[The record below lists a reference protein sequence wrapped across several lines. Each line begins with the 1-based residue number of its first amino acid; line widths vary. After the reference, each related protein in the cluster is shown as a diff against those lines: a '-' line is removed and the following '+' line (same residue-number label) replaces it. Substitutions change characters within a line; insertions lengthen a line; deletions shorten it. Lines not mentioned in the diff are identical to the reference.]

1 MFHSIFSLPRSALR
15 NNNAHRQKTLFKTLM
30 HQKNVGSK
38 RSLNNSG
45 CSSNKSDR
53 LLTHNRRKNVP
64 RSKSLEQI
72 LDSNSNSSRSSAG
85 FQYKNNKHEKSVTRH
100 DSNIDRTPNYW
111 VAENTGLRRHIN
123 AKAMS
128 SKGSQNGTSCLLNGP
143 IYSTPM
149 KKSISMHNIIDG
161 QPPSNMSRTVTS
173 SQDNIQHKSKKD
185 QFVENETNLHQYP
198 NQYQMRNDVNTYMHT
213 SNYSPKLIDSNFVS
227 NYCTVDNRRLPKH
240 RGGLAERHRQREWL
254 QRSAMHP
261 AEGSSVASSDIN
273 QKHQSGQHSNQE
285 SGFISTPII
294 DAVRTIMSPPK
305 PPRKSLINSSS
316 SNNLYASNPAKSPI
330 KPPQQ
335 FYNAYEPSNNIYG
348 DITPKKDNSS
358 NEKSKNDEYM
368 NEVNKEIED
377 DLRFIKEIVSKNTMS
392 EPNKVATNANSTMK
406 TFGALPKPSAIDTDN
421 LPPPPSY
428 LFNGETMIDNQE
440 SNNRLQSPPTPPPPP
455 PPPPQSL
462 LPPKVPLRSID
473 AIDLGVNTNQVND
486 NNRSSYTETPSER
499 SEVSDL
505 DLSML
510 PLDAKS
516 WSQRL
521 ERNNAI
527 NSNIISNGRQQ
538 INDGKRHNYENHDI
552 KTVRIAPQ
560 VTQINYPGNHF

>member
-1 MFHSIFSLPRSALR
+1 
-15 NNNAHRQKTLFKTLM
+15 M

-85 FQYKNNKHEKSVTRH
+85 FQYKNNKNKKSVTRH

-123 AKAMS
+123 SKANP
-128 SKGSQNGTSCLLNGP
+128 SKASQNGTSHLSNGP

-161 QPPSNMSRTVTS
+161 EHPSNMSRTVTS
-173 SQDNIQHKSKKD
+173 SQDNIQHRSKKD
-185 QFVENETNLHQYP
+185 QVVEKETHYHQYP
-198 NQYQMRNDVNTYMHT
+198 NQYQIRNDFDTHMHT
-213 SNYSPKLIDSNFVS
+213 SNNAPKLIDSNFVS
-227 NYCTVDNRRLPKH
+227 SYCTVDNRRLPKH

-254 QRSAMHP
+254 QRSAMHS
-261 AEGSSVASSDIN
+261 AEGSSVASSEIN
-273 QKHQSGQHSNQE
+273 QKYQPGQHSNQE

-294 DAVRTIMSPPK
+294 DAVRTILSPPK

-316 SNNLYASNPAKSPI
+316 SNNLYTPKPATSPI

-348 DITPKKDNSS
+348 EIVPQNDNSR
-358 NEKSKNDEYM
+358 NEKSRNDEYM

-377 DLRFIKEIVSKNTMS
+377 DLRFIKQIVSKNTTS
-392 EPNKVATNANSTMK
+392 EPNKVATATNSTMK
-406 TFGALPKPSAIDTDN
+406 TFGALPKTSAIDTEN
-421 LPPPPSY
+421 LPPPPPSY
-428 LFNGETMIDNQE
+428 LFNGEAMIDNLE

-462 LPPKVPLRSID
+462 LPPNVPLRSID
-473 AIDLGVNTNQVND
+473 VLDSGVND
-486 NNRSSYTETPSER
+486 NQANDANRSSFTETPSER

-521 ERNNAI
+521 ERNNVI
-527 NSNIISNGRQQ
+527 NSNITSNGRQQ
-538 INDGKRHNYENHDI
+538 MNNGKRHNYENHDI

>member
-1 MFHSIFSLPRSALR
+1 
-15 NNNAHRQKTLFKTLM
+15 M

-85 FQYKNNKHEKSVTRH
+85 FQYKNNKDKKSVIRN
-100 DSNIDRTPNYW
+100 DSNINRTPNYW

-123 AKAMS
+123 AKAIT
-128 SKGSQNGTSCLLNGP
+128 SKESENGTGRLSNSP

-161 QPPSNMSRTVTS
+161 EPLSNMSRTVTS
-173 SQDNIQHKSKKD
+173 SQDNLQHRNKKD
-185 QFVENETNLHQYP
+185 QIVGNETQYHQYP
-198 NQYQMRNDVNTYMHT
+198 NHYQTRNDFDAYVNTPDYA
-213 SNYSPKLIDSNFVS
+213 PKLIDNNFVS

-254 QRSAMHP
+254 QRSAVHP
-261 AEGSSVASSDIN
+261 AEVSPVVSSGLN
-273 QKHQSGQHSNQE
+273 QKHHHRQQSNHE

-305 PPRKSLINSSS
+305 PPRKSLLNSSS
-316 SNNLYASNPAKSPI
+316 SNNLHASKPTTSPI

-335 FYNAYEPSNNIYG
+335 FYNAYEPLKNVYG
-348 DITPKKDNSS
+348 DIIPKNDNSGKEKAK
-358 NEKSKNDEYM
+358 NEEYI

-377 DLRFIKEIVSKNTMS
+377 DLRFIKEIVSKNTAS
-392 EPNKVATNANSTMK
+392 EPNKVSTNTNSTMK
-406 TFGALPKPSAIDTDN
+406 TFGSMPKPSAIDTEN
-421 LPPPPSY
+421 LPPPPPSY
-428 LFNGETMIDNQE
+428 LFNGDAMIDNLE

-462 LPPKVPLRSID
+462 LPPKVPLKSID
-473 AIDLGVNTNQVND
+473 VIDLGVHTNQVND

-527 NSNIISNGRQQ
+527 NSNVISNGRQQ
-538 INDGKRHNYENHDI
+538 INNGKRHNYENHDI

-560 VTQINYPGNHF
+560 VTQINYPGNDL